1 MKTLGRIFIIL
12 FAFVLL
18 SGLMVAAVNAAGINQ
33 PNFNSEGGRTEF
45 RPQGGEEG
53 EFPFRPE
60 GDHEEEGRGER
71 GGGRGGFGWIF
82 GAVKNVGVIAVL
94 VTLIAWPRSI
104 SKNKKRTA
112 AAP

>member
-18 SGLMVAAVNAAGINQ
+18 SGLMVVGVNAAGMNQ
-33 PNFNSEGGRTEF
+33 PNFGGDGYRPEF

-53 EFPFRPE
+53 GLPFRPE
-60 GDHEEEGRGER
+60 GEHGEGERGER
-71 GGGRGGFGWIF
+71 GGGFGWIF
-82 GAVKNVGVIAVL
+82 GAVKNVGVISVL
-94 VTLIAWPRSI
+94 VVLIAWPRSI
-104 SKNKKRTA
+104 TKNKKRTA

>member
-18 SGLMVAAVNAAGINQ
+18 CGLMVTAVNASGMNQ
-33 PNFNSEGGRTEF
+33 PNFDNGRTEF

-60 GDHEEEGRGER
+60 GDHEEGERGER
-71 GGGRGGFGWIF
+71 GGGGFGWIF
-82 GAVKNVGVIAVL
+82 GAIKNVGVISVL
-94 VTLIAWPRSI
+94 VVLIALPRSI
-104 SKNKKRTA
+104 AKNKKRTA
-112 AAP
+112 TAP

>member
-18 SGLMVAAVNAAGINQ
+18 SGLMVTAVNASGMNQ
-33 PNFNSEGGRTEF
+33 PNFDGERTEF

-60 GDHEEEGRGER
+60 GGHEEGERGER
-71 GGGRGGFGWIF
+71 GGGGFGWIF
-82 GAVKNVGVIAVL
+82 GAIKNVGVISVL
-94 VTLIAWPRSI
+94 VVLIALPRSI
-104 SKNKKRTA
+104 AKNKKRTA
-112 AAP
+112 TAP